1 MVSRTDMINVYDVK
15 LKRFTHGYLSLP
27 RTGAKCLSMGY
38 ISVCGGGIA
47 DGGTVDKG
55 VQWQK
60 EGQRYVVVYTGCSL
74 CKVLF
79 FDDVLFFLKYS
90 STAIGRDF
98 HLQKSDRYYDA
109 VRMDGGRIGNVGIES
124 VCCCF

>member
-60 EGQRYVVVYTGCSL
+60 EGQRYVVVYTGVIQLAVAAACFKIQKMALVFGVTRRHWYWGLSPDRTRTRSSPL
-74 CKVLF
+74 
-79 FDDVLFFLKYS
+79 DD
-90 STAIGRDF
+90 
-98 HLQKSDRYYDA
+98 
-109 VRMDGGRIGNVGIES
+109 
-124 VCCCF
+124 